1 MTTDITTPADT
12 DAPAGQDPAPAA
24 PGPAD
29 RKPRRT
35 RPGVPSLLAR
45 RLRRAGRA
53 TATPTATAGPAAS
66 AAPTAPAT
74 PAAPEASA
82 APGAP
87 DAPAASAASVVPA
100 EPGAAPA
107 ASAAAEVLAASAAP
121 AALAA
126 SATPGAPDAP
136 VPPAAPEASAAP
148 AAPATPVAPATPA
161 PPDAPAAPVAS
172 TVPGVSDA
180 LAAPAAPDAPAVLA
194 ASAALDAPAAPAPPA
209 TPAPP
214 AALVAPATSVASA
227 APAPLD
233 ALVAPAAP
241 AAPDAPAATDAPAA
255 PDTGSDVATASRGT
269 GRAPSAVRKAAGA
282 LGRLLRAAALRSAA
296 LVALLALWETAPR
309 LGLVDATFL
318 PPVSEVATAW
328 WDLLGNGQLG
338 QHTRASLARSFG
350 GFGIAVV
357 IAVPLGLLIGW
368 YRPVAALLGPL
379 LEVFRNTAALALL
392 PVFVLLLGIGETSK
406 VSIVVYAC
414 LWPVLLNTISAVG
427 NADPTLVRL
436 ARSMDLSTPRLFQKV
451 ILPSSVPAI
460 FTGIRLAG
468 AVSILVLVAAEMIG
482 AKAGLG
488 YLINASQYN
497 FAIPQMYA
505 GIITISAVGVA
516 FNQLLVTIERRLS
529 TWRVPA

>member
-1 MTTDITTPADT
+1 MTTDITTPAD
-12 DAPAGQDPAPAA
+12 APADRQAVREAVREDTAPAA
-24 PGPAD
+24 PAAAD
-29 RKPRRT
+29 RESCRPRS
-35 RPGVPSLLAR
+35 GVPSLLVR
-45 RLRRAGRA
+45 RLRGAGRA
-53 TATPTATAGPAAS
+53 TTATAAAPPQTPTAS
-66 AAPTAPAT
+66 AAPTAP
-74 PAAPEASA
+74 
-82 APGAP
+82 
-87 DAPAASAASVVPA
+87 V
-100 EPGAAPA
+100 
-107 ASAAAEVLAASAAP
+107 
-121 AALAA
+121 
-126 SATPGAPDAP
+126 TPGAP
-136 VPPAAPEASAAP
+136 EAP
-148 AAPATPVAPATPA
+148 AAG
-161 PPDAPAAPVAS
+161 PD
-172 TVPGVSDA
+172 T
-180 LAAPAAPDAPAVLA
+180 
-194 ASAALDAPAAPAPPA
+194 APAPKGP
-209 TPAPP
+209 
-214 AALVAPATSVASA
+214 TSPGA
-227 APAPLD
+227 
-233 ALVAPAAP
+233 
-241 AAPDAPAATDAPAA
+241 
-255 PDTGSDVATASRGT
+255 GRGT
-269 GRAPSAVRKAAGA
+269 DHGRHAPSPVRKAAGA
-282 LGRLLRAAALRSAA
+282 LGRWLRATALRSAA
-296 LVALLALWETAPR
+296 LVALLVLWETAPR

-350 GFGIAVV
+350 GFAIAVV
-357 IAVPLGLLIGW
+357 VAVPLGLLIGW
-368 YRPVAALLGPL
+368 YRPVAAFLGPL